1 MCPTSPLGQS
11 TGQTPRVVTSVHHF
25 SGPTHGGLRRKT
37 ITDVNKVFLRNCLT
51 VPLWKIEVTAV
62 VAAVDHEL
70 SYKAWTKLGSMMFG
84 H

>member
-1 MCPTSPLGQS
+1 M
-11 TGQTPRVVTSVHHF
+11 
-25 SGPTHGGLRRKT
+25 
-37 ITDVNKVFLRNCLT
+37 T

-70 SYKAWTKLGSMMFG
+70 SYKAWTKLCSEMFG